1 MGPFQLGEQ
10 ISMKISQRN
19 ALDAPAPMA
28 RRDFVKVLIGGGALV
43 IGSFGSTG
51 ASEAAN
57 RPIRG
62 QLFAFLA
69 PDTSALVFAVAFPMM
84 SNDRVPQ
91 VVRLHAG
98 SRSWTVAG
106 TDSLSALMSGRTGD
120 RVFVGQ
126 IAGSTPSGPELH
138 RLIVVSTPATRFR
151 AGGLQVW
158 ADVSGQDGLATRIGN
173 PIIAKLLARDPE
185 LTRAFDNTHPSRDRA
200 LFAGALAKRIAARG
214 ASTDPQAHGQR
225 LASIMLPNTLS
236 FDPRQPVGFTFAA
249 QNGRRPG
256 DAIAGIVD
264 TVLAGAATPGRD
276 ISGSFRAADVFPY
289 FQSATA

>member
-1 MGPFQLGEQ
+1 
-10 ISMKISQRN
+10 MKISQPDP
-19 ALDAPAPMA
+19 LDALAPMA

-43 IGSFGSTG
+43 IGNFGSAG
-51 ASEAAN
+51 PSEAADH
-57 RPIRG
+57 PIRG
-62 QLFAFLA
+62 ELFAFLA
-69 PDTSALVFAVAFPMM
+69 PDTLALVFAIAIPMM

-98 SRSWTVAG
+98 ARSWTVAG
-106 TDSLSALMSGRTGD
+106 TDPLSAVISGRTGD

-126 IAGSTPSGPELH
+126 INGSMRSGQALH
-138 RLIVVSTPATRFR
+138 RLIVVSTPATSFPE
-151 AGGLQVW
+151 GGLQVW
-158 ADVSGQDGLATRIGN
+158 AEVSGQDGLPTRIGN
-173 PIIAKLLARDPE
+173 PIIAELLARDPE
-185 LTRAFDNTHPSRDRA
+185 LTRAFDNTYPSRDRDP
-200 LFAGALAKRIAARG
+200 FADALAKRIAARS

-225 LASIMLPNTLS
+225 LASILLPNTLS

-249 QNGRRPG
+249 RNGRRPS

-276 ISGSFRAADVFPY
+276 RSEPFREANAFPY